1 MGQLKAAF
9 YDLQMR
15 MAGEELA
22 SKRRGVIEPAS
33 GRVLEL
39 GVGTGQNLPFYA
51 PGTNVIA
58 IDPDLA
64 MLGRAKPRAA
74 ASPAHVTLVAGSG
87 ERLPFP
93 DGVFDEV
100 TATLVF

>member
-1 MGQLKAAF
+1 VGRLKAAF

-15 MAGEELA
+15 MAGEQLA
-22 SKRRGVIEPAS
+22 SRRRGVIEPAS

-51 PGTNVIA
+51 PGTKVVA

-64 MLGRAKPRAA
+64 MLGRAQPRAVESA
-74 ASPAHVTLVAGSG
+74 AHVTLVAGSG

-93 DGVFDEV
+93 DSTFDEV